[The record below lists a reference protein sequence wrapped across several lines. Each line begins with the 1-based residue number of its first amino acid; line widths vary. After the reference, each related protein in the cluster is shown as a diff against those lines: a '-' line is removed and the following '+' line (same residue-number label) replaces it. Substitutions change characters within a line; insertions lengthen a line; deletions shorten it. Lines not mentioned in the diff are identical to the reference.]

1 VLTALDLGEMPINI
15 RAQAKHVSAQL
26 EFAGGHFLYFEVR
39 G

>member
-1 VLTALDLGEMPINI
+1 MPIDI
-15 RAQAKHVSAQL
+15 RAQAKQVSAQGL